1 MVGRIQQSA
10 RLYEIANPKVQYL
23 WEIIMMTKE
32 ETELLTRVGPGTPA
46 GEWFRQYWQPVAL
59 TNEMPVGGPPKQ
71 VRLLG
76 EDLVLFRDDKGELGL
91 LDLYCSHRGTNLSYG
106 RVEDGGLRCL
116 YHGWLYD
123 IRGKCL
129 EQPAEPGGGKERE
142 SIRHR
147 AYPCCD
153 FGGFIFTYMG
163 PGEPP
168 QLPPFEAL
176 LSDSE
181 HRFIKKYLIECNY
194 LQSSEGDVDSSHLS
208 ILHTQFD
215 ASEGTPYRLYVQDRA
230 PQIEVEPAE
239 FGMRTYAVR
248 NTVGKKYLRTS
259 YFIMPDIFIFPEA
272 SGLNG
277 WTVNLQVP
285 IDDTHTYK
293 YQLTYSRDKAL
304 DLEKLRAAY
313 EANIFP
319 DFRLKRNQNN
329 RYMQDREEMK
339 TKTFTG
345 MSVTF
350 GVHDAFA
357 SESPGP
363 IRDRTREHLFSSDIG
378 LVVYRKLLTKAIK
391 DVQEGRDAPRVPIEA
406 GTNKIPYIQVIAEI
420 IPSSANM
427 REYVEAAV
435 KSPRR
440 IGQQ

>member
-1 MVGRIQQSA
+1 
-10 RLYEIANPKVQYL
+10 
-23 WEIIMMTKE
+23 MMSKE

-46 GEWFRQYWQPVAL
+46 GEWFRRYWQPVAL
-59 TNEMPVGGPPKQ
+59 AEEIPLGGAPKQ

-76 EDLVLFRDDKGELGL
+76 EDLVLFRDDKGRLGL
-91 LDLYCSHRGTNLSYG
+91 LDIYCSHRGTNLSYG

-123 IRGKCL
+123 VHGRCM
-129 EQPAEPGGGKERE
+129 EQPAEIGGGKDRD
-142 SIRHR
+142 SIRHP
-147 AYPCCD
+147 AYPCKE

-168 QLPPFEAL
+168 QLPPLEAL
-176 LSDSE
+176 RSPSE
-181 HRFIKKYLIECNY
+181 QRFIKKYLLECNY

-215 ASEGTPYRLYVQDRA
+215 ANDGTPHRLYAQDRA
-230 PQIEVEPAE
+230 PQIEVEAAE

-248 NTVGKKYLRTS
+248 NTGADKKYVRTS

-285 IDDTHTYK
+285 VDDTHTYK
-293 YQLTYSRDKAL
+293 YQLTYCRDRAL
-304 DLEKLRAAY
+304 ELEKLRAAY
-313 EANIFP
+313 EVNIFP
-319 DFRLKRNQNN
+319 DFRLKRNQSN

-345 MSVTF
+345 MGVTF

-357 SESPGP
+357 SESPGA
-363 IRDRTREHLFSSDIG
+363 IRDRTREHLYSSDIG
-378 LVVYRKLLTKAIK
+378 LVVYRKLLKKGIQ
-391 DVQEGRDAPRVPIEA
+391 DVQEGREPPRVPIES
-406 GTNKIPYIQVIAEI
+406 GTDRIPYIQVIAKI
-420 IPSSANM
+420 IPSSTNVK
-427 REYVEAAV
+427 EYVEASV
-435 KSPRR
+435 
-440 IGQQ
+440 

>member
-1 MVGRIQQSA
+1 
-10 RLYEIANPKVQYL
+10 
-23 WEIIMMTKE
+23 MTKE

-46 GEWFRQYWQPVAL
+46 GEWFRRYWQPVAL
-59 TNEMPVGGPPKQ
+59 AKEIPVEGAPKQ

-76 EDLVLFRDDKGELGL
+76 EDLVLFRDDKGQLGL

-123 IRGKCL
+123 VNGRCL
-129 EQPAEPGGGKERE
+129 DQPAEVGGGKERG
-142 SIRHR
+142 SIRHT
-147 AYPCCD
+147 AYPCKE

-168 QLPPFEAL
+168 QLPPLEAL
-176 LSDSE
+176 LSSSE
-181 HRFIKKYLIECNY
+181 HRFIKKYLLDCNY
-194 LQSSEGDVDSSHLS
+194 LQTSEGDVDSSHLS

-215 ASEGTPYRLYVQDRA
+215 ASEGTPYRLYAQDRA

-248 NTVGKKYLRTS
+248 NTGPDKKYVRTS
-259 YFIMPDIFIFPEA
+259 YFIMPDIFVFPEA

-285 IDDTHTYK
+285 VDDTHTYK
-293 YQLTYSRDKAL
+293 YQLTYCRDQAL

-319 DFRLKRNQNN
+319 DYRLKRNQSN

-345 MSVTF
+345 MGVTF
-350 GVHDAFA
+350 GVHDAFVT
-357 SESPGP
+357 ESSGA
-363 IRDRTREHLFSSDIG
+363 IRDRTGEHLYSSDIG
-378 LVVYRKLLTKAIK
+378 LVVYRKLLKKGIQ
-391 DVQEGRDAPRVPIEA
+391 DVQEGREPPRVPIEPDT
-406 GTNKIPYIQVIAEI
+406 GRIPYIQVIAKI
-420 IPSSANM
+420 VPGSFNVK
-427 REYVEAAV
+427 EYVETSA
-435 KSPRR
+435 
-440 IGQQ
+440 